1 MKILVYSLTL
11 IMIIGCKKENPV
23 SENSTQKE
31 IVKVESNAEKMPEFS
46 DDLKLQTFGFPPE
59 VDGCSCYFAK
69 SKEDFENEKYIY
81 VDDYGK
87 TAYLKMDDQL
97 QKISMKEDDFDPE
110 NFQKEIKNEDL
121 SIKISGEKVKELEEV
136 MMFEGSMEVTLK
148 NGKKST
154 VPIYGECGC

>member
-1 MKILVYSLTL
+1 MKILVYGLSL

-31 IVKVESNAEKMPEFS
+31 IVKIEAGSEKASEFS

-59 VDGCSCYFAK
+59 IDGCSCYF
-69 SKEDFENEKYIY
+69 SKNKVDFENEKYIY
-81 VDDYGK
+81 IDDYGK
-87 TAYLKMDDQL
+87 NAFIKMDNRL
-97 QKISMKEDDFDPE
+97 QKISIKDDDFDPE
-110 NFQKEIKNEDL
+110 NFQKEFKNEEL
-121 SIKISGEKVKELEEV
+121 SIKISGKKVKELEEV

>member
-1 MKILVYSLTL
+1 MTL
-11 IMIIGCKKENPV
+11 IMLSGCNKENQV
-23 SENSTQKE
+23 SENSAQKK
-31 IVKVESNAEKMPEFS
+31 IVKVQSNSEKAPLFS

-81 VDDYGK
+81 IDDYGK
-87 TAYLKMDDQL
+87 TAYLKIDDQL
-97 QKISMKEDDFDPE
+97 KTIHLKEDDFDPE
-110 NFQKEIKNEDL
+110 NFQKTIKNEDL
-121 SIKISGEKVKELEEV
+121 SVKISGKKINELEEV
-136 MMFEGSMEVTLK
+136 MMFQGSMEVALK

>member
-1 MKILVYSLTL
+1 MKILVYGLSL

-31 IVKVESNAEKMPEFS
+31 IVKIAADSEKASEFS

-59 VDGCSCYFAK
+59 IDGCSCYF
-69 SKEDFENEKYIY
+69 SKNKVDFENEKYIY
-81 VDDYGK
+81 IDDYGK
-87 TAYLKMDDQL
+87 NAFIKMNNRL
-97 QKISMKEDDFDPE
+97 QKISIKDDDFDPE
-110 NFQKEIKNEDL
+110 NFQKEFKNEEL
-121 SIKISGEKVKELEEV
+121 SIKISGKKVKELEEV

>member
-1 MKILVYSLTL
+1 MKILVYGLSL

-23 SENSTQKE
+23 SENSAPTE
-31 IVKVESNAEKMPEFS
+31 TIKMDSVTSKNLQTS

-59 VDGCSCYFAK
+59 IDGCSCYF
-69 SKEDFENEKYIY
+69 SKNKVDFENEKYIY
-81 VDDYGK
+81 IDDYGK
-87 TAYLKMDDQL
+87 NAFIKMDIKL
-97 QKISMKEDDFDPE
+97 HKVVMKNDDFDPE
-110 NFQKEIKNEDL
+110 NFQKEFKNEEL
-121 SIKISGEKVKELEEV
+121 SIKISGKKVKELEEV

>member
-1 MKILVYSLTL
+1 MKILVYGLSL
-11 IMIIGCKKENPV
+11 MIVIGCKKENPV
-23 SENSTQKE
+23 TENSTQKK
-31 IVKVESNAEKMPEFS
+31 IVKLESNSEKASEFS

-69 SKEDFENEKYIY
+69 NKEDFTNEKYIY
-81 VDDYGK
+81 IDDYGK
-87 TAYLKMDDQL
+87 TAYLKMDNQL
-97 QKISMKEDDFDPE
+97 QKVSIKEDDLDPE
-110 NFQKEIKNEDL
+110 NFQKEIKNDEL
-121 SIKISGEKVKELEEV
+121 TIKISGKKVKELEEV

>member
-1 MKILVYSLTL
+1 M
-11 IMIIGCKKENPV
+11 MIISCKKENSV
-23 SENSTQKE
+23 SDNSTPTE
-31 IVKVESNAEKMPEFS
+31 TMKVDSVSSTILQTS
-46 DDLKLQTFGFPPE
+46 DDLNLQTFGFPAE
-59 VDGCSCYFAK
+59 VDGCSCYFSK

-81 VDDYGK
+81 IDDYGK
-87 TAYLKMDDQL
+87 TAYLKMNDQL

-110 NFQKEIKNEDL
+110 NFQKEIKNEDV
-121 SIKISGEKVKELEEV
+121 SIKISGKKVKELEEV

>member
-1 MKILVYSLTL
+1 MKILVYGLSL

-31 IVKVESNAEKMPEFS
+31 IVKIEAGSEKASEFS
-46 DDLKLQTFGFPPE
+46 DDLNLQTFGFPAE
-59 VDGCSCYFAK
+59 VDGCSCYFSK
-69 SKEDFENEKYIY
+69 NKEDFENEKYIY
-81 VDDYGK
+81 IDDYGK
-87 TAYLKMDDQL
+87 TAYLKMDNKL
-97 QKISMKEDDFDPE
+97 HKIVMKNDDFDPE

-121 SIKISGEKVKELEEV
+121 SIKISGKKVKELEEV
-136 MMFEGSMEVTLK
+136 MMFEGSMVLTLK

>member
-1 MKILVYSLTL
+1 MKILVYGLSL

-31 IVKVESNAEKMPEFS
+31 IVKIAADSEKASEFS
-46 DDLKLQTFGFPPE
+46 DDLNLQTFGFPAE
-59 VDGCSCYFAK
+59 VDGCSCYFSK
-69 SKEDFENEKYIY
+69 NKEDFENEKYIY
-81 VDDYGK
+81 IDDYGK
-87 TAYLKMDDQL
+87 TAYLKMDNKL
-97 QKISMKEDDFDPE
+97 HKIAMKDDDFDPE

-121 SIKISGEKVKELEEV
+121 YIKISGKKVKELEEV
-136 MMFEGSMEVTLK
+136 MMFEGTMEVTLK